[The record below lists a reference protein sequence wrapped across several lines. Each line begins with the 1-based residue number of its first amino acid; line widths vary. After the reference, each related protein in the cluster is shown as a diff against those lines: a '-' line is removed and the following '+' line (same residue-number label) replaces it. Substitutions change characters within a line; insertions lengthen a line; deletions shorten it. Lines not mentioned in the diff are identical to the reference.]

1 MYRADRFISLA
12 LFAGAVGLFI
22 EASGLNAKELSQHGA
37 FGSGFWPMLLLGL
50 IAFGSLALAFRTW
63 RLPAEAFSRA
73 KPGRASLLGGLVA
86 STFLYSWCTQA
97 LGFLVA
103 TPIFLVAMLYALGMR
118 RVKVLVGVPLGL
130 TGVLGV
136 VFIKFF
142 SLPIPLGHGVFRT
155 LHLWVL

>member
-1 MYRADRFISLA
+1 MYRADRFLSLA
-12 LFAGAVGLFI
+12 VLIGAVGLFI
-22 EASGLNAKELSQHGA
+22 QASGLNAKELAQHGA

-50 IAFGSLALAFRTW
+50 IVLGSLALAFRSW
-63 RLPAEAFSRA
+63 RLPAEAFTLA
-73 KPGRASLLGGLVA
+73 KPGRAYLVGGLVF
-86 STFLYSWCTQA
+86 STFLYSWCIQV

-103 TPIFLVAMLYALGMR
+103 TPIFLLAMLYAMGMR
-118 RVKVLVGVPLGL
+118 KVKVLVGVPFGL

-142 SLPIPLGHGVFRT
+142 SVPIPLGYGVFRA